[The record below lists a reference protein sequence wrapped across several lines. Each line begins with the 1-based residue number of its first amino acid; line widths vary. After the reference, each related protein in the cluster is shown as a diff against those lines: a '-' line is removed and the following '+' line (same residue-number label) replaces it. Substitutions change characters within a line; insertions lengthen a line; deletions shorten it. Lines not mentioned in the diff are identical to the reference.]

1 MNRKRPFWR
10 LFAWTVLTALTAFTT
25 LPSRAQNSEINARIT
40 INFDKVQG
48 TSTQIYTTLQAAL
61 NAFVNNKKWTNAT
74 FAMNERID
82 CTFTIILNEVTD
94 NTFKGEIQ
102 VQARRPVFNSTYT
115 TTLFNFRDV
124 QFDFQYTEFEPLE
137 YTENVLNTNL
147 TATFVYYIY
156 VILGLDFDSFSPKG
170 GTPFFQQAQQ
180 IVTLAQ
186 AQMGWSG
193 WRAFD
198 NDRNRHALITALTEN
213 NGEGFRQFWYDYH
226 RKGLDEMAANADRG
240 RTNIITALPA
250 LTKLKS
256 ARPNSILLQLFADTK
271 LDELIA
277 IYTKATTQEK
287 QEGYKE
293 LVNLYPASSNR
304 LEAIKR

>member
-1 MNRKRPFWR
+1 MSRKWLFWV
-10 LFAWTVLTALTAFTT
+10 LFAFMVLTVQ
-25 LPSRAQNSEINARIT
+25 AQNSEINARVD
-40 INFDKVQG
+40 INSSRVQG
-48 TSTQIYTTLQAAL
+48 TYTQVYTTLQTAL
-61 NAFVNNKKWTNAT
+61 NAFINNKKWTNAS

-82 CTFTIILNEVTD
+82 CSFTIILSEVTD

-115 TTLFNFRDV
+115 TPLFNFRDT
-124 QFDFQYTEFEPLE
+124 QFDFEYTEFEPLE
-137 YTENVLNTNL
+137 YTENVLNGNL
-147 TATFVYYIY
+147 TATIVFYIY
-156 VILGLDFDSFSPKG
+156 TILGIDFDSFSPKG
-170 GTPFFQQAQQ
+170 GTPFLQQAQQ

-186 AQMGWSG
+186 AQMGWTG

-213 NGEGFRQFWYDYH
+213 NGEVFRQFWYDYH

-256 ARPNSILLQLFADTK
+256 ARPTSILLQLFSDAK

-277 IYTKATTQEK
+277 IYSKATTQEK

-293 LVNLYPASSNR
+293 LSNLYPAAGNR
-304 LEAIKR
+304 LEAIKK

>member
-1 MNRKRPFWR
+1 MNKNWFWG
-10 LFAWTVLTALTAFTT
+10 LLAFMALSAH
-25 LPSRAQNSEINARIT
+25 AQNSEINARVE
-40 INFDKVQG
+40 INSSRVQG
-48 TSTQIYTTLQAAL
+48 TYTQVYTTLQTAL
-61 NAFVNNKKWTNAT
+61 NAFINNKKWTNAS

-82 CTFTIILNEVTD
+82 CTFTIILSEVTD
-94 NTFKGEIQ
+94 NSFKGEIQ
-102 VQARRPVFNSTYT
+102 VAARRPVFNSAYVTP
-115 TTLFNFRDV
+115 LFNFRDT
-124 QFDFQYTEFEPLE
+124 QFDFEYTEFEPLE
-137 YTENVLNTNL
+137 YAENVLNGNL
-147 TATFVYYIY
+147 TATIVFYIY
-156 VILGLDFDSFSPKG
+156 TILGLDFDSFSPKG

-186 AQMGWSG
+186 AQMGWTG

-213 NGEGFRQFWYDYH
+213 NGDIFRQFWYDYH
-226 RKGLDEMAANADRG
+226 RRGLDEMAANADRG

-256 ARPNSILLQLFADTK
+256 ARPTSILLQLFSDAK

-277 IYTKATTQEK
+277 IYSKATTQEK
-287 QEGYKE
+287 QEGYKD
-293 LVNLYPASSNR
+293 LSNLYPAAGNR